1 MDAKKFLQQVRK
13 LDRMIENKRE
23 ERDQW
28 LLLAT
33 NITPGEAP
41 ETGVR
46 VQTSSSQQKM
56 ADAIDRSIDIGA
68 QIEQTIRRLFEARQE
83 IISVIEQLSAVEY
96 DLLHRMYVGK
106 VVIDPKTRRKH
117 IVCMS
122 LQEVADAYG
131 NSYSWAR
138 GVHGSALKNVSRI
151 IREQEVVPVV
161 EQIRQWNCEKV

>member
-1 MDAKKFLQQVRK
+1 MDAKKFLMQVKK

-33 NITPGEAP
+33 NITAGDAP
-41 ETGVR
+41 ATGVR
-46 VQTSSSQQKM
+46 VQTSGSQQKM

-96 DLLHRMYVGK
+96 DLLHRLYVGK
-106 VVIDPKTRRKH
+106 IVVDPKTRRKR
-117 IVCMS
+117 IVCMT
-122 LQEVADAYG
+122 LQEVADEYG
-131 NSYSWAR
+131 RSHSWAR
-138 GVHGSALKNVSRI
+138 TLHGVALSKVRRI
-151 IREQEVVPVV
+151 IEEKGVVPID
-161 EQIRQWNCEKV
+161 EQIKRWNCEKV